1 MEFSTG
7 ISTNFDRSFS
17 FDAVENYNQFLK
29 NNASFKFDDNVQ
41 TDFEQALENASKS
54 YPLHDKQDPVGLG
67 NFANSIG
74 NAFSS
79 SLNSINDIK
88 LEAERMQEDIA
99 MGGPT
104 SIHDAMIAAE
114 KAELSMQMAVQ
125 VRNRILSAYTE
136 ITGMM
141 I

>member
-7 ISTNFDRSFS
+7 ISTSFDRTFN

-29 NNASFKFDDNVQ
+29 NNTSFQFDSNVP
-41 TDFEQALENASKS
+41 TDFEQALDNASKN
-54 YPLHDKQDPVGLG
+54 YPLHDKKDSVGLG
-67 NFANSIG
+67 SFANTIG
-74 NAFSS
+74 DSLSA
-79 SLNSINDIK
+79 SLNSINNLK
-88 LEAERMQEDIA
+88 HEAERMQEDIA
-99 MGGPT
+99 MGGST
-104 SIHDAMIAAE
+104 NVHDAMIAAE

>member
-1 MEFSTG
+1 MDFSTG
-7 ISTNFDRSFS
+7 ISTSFDRTFN

-29 NNASFKFDDNVQ
+29 NNTSFQFDTNVQ
-41 TDFEQALENASKS
+41 TDFEKALESASSS
-54 YPLHDKQDPVGLG
+54 YPLHDKHDNVGLG
-67 NFANSIG
+67 NFANTIG
-74 NAFSS
+74 HTFSN
-79 SLNSINDIK
+79 SLNDINNTK

-99 MGGPT
+99 MGGST
-104 SIHDAMIAAE
+104 NIHDAMIAAE
-114 KAELSMQMAVQ
+114 KAELSMQMAIQ

>member
-7 ISTNFDRSFS
+7 ISTNFDRTFN

-29 NNASFKFDDNVQ
+29 NNTSFQIDTDVP
-41 TDFEQALENASKS
+41 TDFEKALESASKS
-54 YPLHDKQDPVGLG
+54 YPLRDKKDATGLG
-67 NFANSIG
+67 NFANTIG
-74 NAFSS
+74 DSLSA
-79 SLNSINDIK
+79 SLNSINNIK

-114 KAELSMQMAVQ
+114 KASLSMQMAVQ

>member
-7 ISTNFDRSFS
+7 ISTNFDRTFN

-29 NNASFKFDDNVQ
+29 NNTSFQIDTDVP
-41 TDFEQALENASKS
+41 TDFEKALESASKS
-54 YPLHDKQDPVGLG
+54 YPLHDKKDSVGLG
-67 NFANSIG
+67 NFANTIG
-74 NAFSS
+74 NTLNN
-79 SLNSINDIK
+79 SLNSINNIK

-114 KAELSMQMAVQ
+114 KASLSMQMAVQ